1 LHGSHGDQLRSQ
13 CDRCNP
19 WLYETG
25 AILKRVVHDGLIYY
39 QFDALAATPE
49 VYHGVFTRAGGVSR
63 APFASLNLS
72 RSVGDDGASVT
83 ENNRRMLA
91 AFDVS
96 PDQATTA
103 WLVHGRSVAVVD
115 RADAGH
121 YRANVDAIITHERG
135 LALTM
140 RFADC
145 VPVVVYDRACGAIG
159 LAHAG
164 WRGVAVNV
172 VAATLDALREAYGTD
187 PHDVWAGIGP
197 CIGVD
202 QYRVG
207 SDVIEAIAAAC
218 PADAPIAQRQPD
230 GSTHLDL
237 NAAVVAQLR
246 ACGVTHIEDSQMC
259 TATRTDEWFSHRAE
273 HGQTGRFGVV
283 IGLQ

>member
-1 LHGSHGDQLRSQ
+1 MHGDLV
-13 CDRCNP
+13 
-19 WLYETG
+19 
-25 AILKRVVHDGLIYY
+25 KRVVQKELVYY
-39 QFDALAATPE
+39 QFDDLASAPDLF
-49 VYHGVFTRAGGVSR
+49 HGVFTRAGGASR

-72 RSVGDDGASVT
+72 RSVGDEPAAVA

-91 AFDVS
+91 AFDVR

-103 WLVHGRSVAVVD
+103 WLIHDRAVAVVD
-115 RADAGH
+115 RADAGR
-121 YRANVDAIITHERG
+121 YRTNVDAIITRERG

-145 VPVVVYDRACGAIG
+145 VPVIVYDRARGAIG

-172 VAATLDALREAYGTD
+172 VAATLDAMREAFDSD
-187 PHDVWAGIGP
+187 PREVWAGIGP
-197 CIGVD
+197 CISVD

-207 SDVIEAIAAAC
+207 QEVVDAIAAAC
-218 PADAPIAQRQPD
+218 PANTPIAQRQPD
-230 GSTHLDL
+230 GSVHLDL
-237 NAAVVAQLR
+237 NAAVAAQLR
-246 ACGVTHIEDSQMC
+246 ACGVTHIEDSKIC

-273 HGQTGRFGVV
+273 QGKTGRFGVV

>member
-1 LHGSHGDQLRSQ
+1 M
-13 CDRCNP
+13 N
-19 WLYETG
+19 
-25 AILKRVVHDGLIYY
+25 RVVHDELIYY
-39 QFDALAATPE
+39 QFDDLASAPE
-49 VYHGVFTRAGGVSR
+49 LYHGVFTRAGGVSR

-72 RSVGDDGASVT
+72 RSVGDEAVAVT

-91 AFDVS
+91 VFDMQ

-121 YRANVDAIITHERG
+121 YRTNVDAILTRERG

-145 VPVVVYDRACGAIG
+145 VPVVVYDRVRGAIG

-172 VAATLDALREAYGTD
+172 VAATLDAMHAAFGSEPR
-187 PHDVWAGIGP
+187 DVWAGIGP
-197 CIGVD
+197 CISVD
-202 QYRVG
+202 RYRVG
-207 SDVIEAIAAAC
+207 EDVITAIAAAC
-218 PADAPIAQRQPD
+218 PADIPIAQRQTD
-230 GSTHLDL
+230 GSVHLDL
-237 NAAVVAQLR
+237 NAAVTAQLC
-246 ACGVTHIEDSQMC
+246 AGGVTHIEDSKVC
-259 TATRTDEWFSHRAE
+259 TATRIDEWFSHRAE
-273 HGQTGRFGVV
+273 QGKTGRFGVV

>member
-1 LHGSHGDQLRSQ
+1 
-13 CDRCNP
+13 
-19 WLYETG
+19 
-25 AILKRVVHDGLIYY
+25 LKRVVHDQLIYY
-39 QFDALAATPE
+39 QFDDLISAPDL
-49 VYHGVFTRAGGVSR
+49 YHGVFTRAGGVSR
-63 APFASLNLS
+63 APFESLNLS
-72 RSVGDDGASVT
+72 RSVGDDAAAVA

-91 AFDVS
+91 VFDVR

-115 RADAGH
+115 RADAGQ
-121 YRANVDAIITHERG
+121 YRTSVDALITCERG

-145 VPVVVYDRACGAIG
+145 VPVIVYDRVRGAIG

-172 VAATLDALREAYGTD
+172 VAATVDAMREVFSSD
-187 PHDVWAGIGP
+187 PRDVWAGIGP

-207 SDVIEAIAAAC
+207 PDVIEAVAAAC
-218 PADAPIAQRQPD
+218 PPNTSITHRQPD
-230 GSTHLDL
+230 GRLHLDL
-237 NAAVVAQLR
+237 NAAVAAQLR
-246 ACGVTHIEDSQMC
+246 ACGVTHIEDSKVC

-273 HGQTGRFGVV
+273 QGKTGRFGVV

>member
-1 LHGSHGDQLRSQ
+1 MPGD
-13 CDRCNP
+13 
-19 WLYETG
+19 
-25 AILKRVVHDGLIYY
+25 IVKRVVQDELIYY
-39 QFDALAATPE
+39 QFDDLASRPDL
-49 VYHGVFTRAGGVSR
+49 YHGVFTRAGGVSR

-72 RSVGDDGASVT
+72 RSVGDDPAAVT

-91 AFDVS
+91 AFDVT

-115 RADAGH
+115 RADAGQP
-121 YRANVDAIITHERG
+121 RTNVDAIITRARG

-145 VPVVVYDRACGAIG
+145 VPVIVVDRARGAIG

-172 VAATLDALREAYGTD
+172 VAATLDALREAFGSD
-187 PHDVWAGIGP
+187 PRDVWAGIGP
-197 CIGVD
+197 CISVD

-207 SDVIEAIAAAC
+207 EEVVTAIAAAC
-218 PADAPIAQRQPD
+218 PPDTPIAQRRPD
-230 GSTHLDL
+230 GRVHLDL
-237 NAAVVAQLR
+237 NVAVAAQLR
-246 ACGVTHIEDSQMC
+246 ACGVTHIEDSQLC

-273 HGQTGRFGVV
+273 QGKTGRFGVV
-283 IGLQ
+283 IGLH

>member
-1 LHGSHGDQLRSQ
+1 LKRIIHDQL
-13 CDRCNP
+13 
-19 WLYETG
+19 
-25 AILKRVVHDGLIYY
+25 VYY
-39 QFDALAATPE
+39 QFDDLAASAE

-63 APFASLNLS
+63 APFQSLNLS
-72 RSVGDDGASVT
+72 RSVGDEAEAVT

-91 AFDVS
+91 AFDLK

-115 RADAGH
+115 RADAGQF
-121 YRANVDAIITHERG
+121 RRNVDAIITREHG

-145 VPVVVYDRACGAIG
+145 VPVVLHDRGRGAIG

-172 VAATLDALREAYGTD
+172 VAATLDAMHAAFGSDPRE
-187 PHDVWAGIGP
+187 VWAGIGP
-197 CIGVD
+197 CIGGD
-202 QYRVG
+202 RYRVG
-207 SDVIEAIAAAC
+207 QDVIDAVTAAC
-218 PADAPIAQRQPD
+218 PVSAPIVQRQPD
-230 GSTHLDL
+230 GSLHLDL
-237 NAAVVAQLR
+237 NAAVTAQLR
-246 ACGVTHIEDSQMC
+246 AGGVIHIEDSQLC
-259 TATRTDEWFSHRAE
+259 TATHTDEWFSHRAE

>member
-1 LHGSHGDQLRSQ
+1 M
-13 CDRCNP
+13 CNP

-25 AILKRVVHDGLIYY
+25 DILKRVVHDELIYY
-39 QFDALAATPE
+39 QFDALAAASD

-72 RSVGDDGASVT
+72 RSVGDDVASVS
-83 ENNRRMLA
+83 ENNRRMLS
-91 AFDVS
+91 AFDVQ

-115 RADAGH
+115 RANAGH
-121 YRANVDAIITHERG
+121 YRTNVDAIITRERG

-172 VAATLDALREAYGTD
+172 VAATLDALSEVFGTD
-187 PHDVWAGIGP
+187 PRDVWAGIGP
-197 CIGVD
+197 CISVD

-207 SDVIEAIAAAC
+207 PDVIEAIAAAC
-218 PADAPIAQRQPD
+218 PADAPITRRQPD
-230 GSTHLDL
+230 GSLHLDL
-237 NAAVVAQLR
+237 NAAVTAQLR
-246 ACGVTHIEDSQMC
+246 ACGVTHIEDSQLC

-273 HGQTGRFGVV
+273 HGKTGRFGVV